1 MLELPDGTDGYSLYS
16 ITTTPVSGEAAVD
29 VSITLANSDI
39 TQPEVLRTVRLMG
52 LTEFDADSIMMIQ
65 VEPPI
70 PLPEPPMPPAPTPTP
85 VAATV

>member
-52 LTEFDADSIMMIQ
+52 LTEFDADNIMMIQ
-65 VEPPI
+65 V
-70 PLPEPPMPPAPTPTP
+70 EPPMPPAPTPTP
-85 VAATV
+85 VAATI